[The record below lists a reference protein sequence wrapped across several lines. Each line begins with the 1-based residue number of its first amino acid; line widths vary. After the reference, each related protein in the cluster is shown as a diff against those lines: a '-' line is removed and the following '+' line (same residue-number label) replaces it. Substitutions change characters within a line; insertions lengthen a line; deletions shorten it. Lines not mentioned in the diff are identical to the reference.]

1 LLAAYDGAG
10 EVRAVAAEPHVGPG
24 DVSRQMG
31 GVEVDVLLGQLRSEE
46 LGEGPGLHVIGHGP
60 TIAPRPGSRLPY
72 QYRLPRSGYS
82 GWTARA
88 CRTRSA
94 VGQCGP

>member
-1 LLAAYDGAG
+1 MRLEHGAG
-10 EVRAVAAEPHVGPG
+10 EVRAVAAELHVGPG
-24 DVSRQMG
+24 DVGRQVG
-31 GVEVDVLLGQLRSEE
+31 RVEVDVLLGQLRREE
-46 LGEGPGLHVIGHGP
+46 LGEGPGLPVIGHAP

-72 QYRLPRSGYS
+72 QYGLPRSGYR

-88 CRTRSA
+88 CRTGGA